1 MRALNSSFF
10 GPMNLRK
17 MKKLST
23 FMNLTAINVT
33 KVWIRMN
40 FNQVMRT
47 ENVMKIT
54 FVNVCKFMLCIASW
68 KLERLIAQ

>member
-17 MKKLST
+17 VKKLST

-54 FVNVCKFMLCIASW
+54 FVYVSKFMLCIASW
-68 KLERLIAQ
+68 KLER